1 MGEDVEEE
9 KQLEDTR
16 TGGPEHEV
24 QRCKSERSSCA
35 KVQKWDTALK
45 ERSETGE
52 VELKGGSIGEPDDW
66 LGGHTFSGVG

>member
-1 MGEDVEEE
+1 MEEE
-9 KQLEDTR
+9 KQLEGTR

-45 ERSETGE
+45 GRPGTGE
-52 VELKGGSIGEPDDW
+52 SELKGGIIGKPDEW
-66 LGGHTFSGVG
+66 LGT